1 MISELKAFIM
11 RGDVL
16 SLAVAVIIGGAFG
29 KIVDSMVGD
38 IITPILSLATQGHSF
53 ADSFKFG
60 SADAPIKFG
69 AFLQAIINFITVA
82 TVLFFVV
89 KGAGKSTADVK

>member
-38 IITPILSLATQGHSF
+38 IITPLLSIATKGKSF
-53 ADSFKFG
+53 ADSFQFG
-60 SADAPIKFG
+60 SAEAPVKLG
-69 AFLQAIINFITVA
+69 AFLQAIINFVTVA
-82 TVLFFVV
+82 TVLFFVI
-89 KGAGKSTADVK
+89 KGAGKSAADVK

>member
-16 SLAVAVIIGGAFG
+16 TLAVAVIIGGAFG
-29 KIVDSMVGD
+29 KIVDSFVGD
-38 IITPILSLATQGHSF
+38 VITPILSLLTRGVNF

-60 SADAPIKFG
+60 SAEAPIKMG
-69 AFLQAIINFITVA
+69 AFLQAIINFVTVA

-89 KGAGKSTADVK
+89 RGAGKNTADIK